1 MPSTPVP
8 IAIIGI
14 GKIARDQHIPTIAA
28 DPNFRLA
35 AVVTRNHP
43 IEGVPAFATITEMAA
58 AMPEVK
64 AISICTPPRGRL
76 ELVREAIA
84 AGLDIM
90 LEKPPAA
97 TIGEAQ
103 ALADAAAASDV
114 VLHATW
120 HSREAAAVEP
130 AMKWLAGRA
139 IRRVSIAW
147 KEDVRVWHPG
157 QEWIWESGIGV
168 FDPGIN
174 ALSVLTRL
182 IGDTVLL
189 DTAALR
195 FPSNRDAPIA
205 ADLELSAGGIPITVA
220 FDFDQRGPQ
229 TWDIVIETDGG
240 TLTLSMGASKMA
252 VDGVAAAV
260 PDDPEYARLYRHFH
274 RLVTARESDV
284 DFSPFRLVADAF
296 MLGKRETVGAFDWA
310 S

>member
-8 IAIIGI
+8 IAVVGV
-14 GKIARDQHIPTIAA
+14 GKIARDQHIPTITA

-35 AVVTRNHP
+35 TLVTRHHP
-43 IEGVPAFATITEMAA
+43 VDGVPPFGTITEMAE
-58 AMPEVK
+58 AMPEVR
-64 AISICTPPRGRL
+64 AITICTPPRGRL
-76 ELVREAIA
+76 ELVREAVA

-97 TIGEAQ
+97 TLGEAQ
-103 ALADAAAASDV
+103 ALADLAAASGV

-130 AMKWLAGRA
+130 AMTWLAD
-139 IRRVSIAW
+139 RRIDKISIAW

-157 QEWIWESGIGV
+157 QEWIWDSGIGV

-174 ALSVLTRL
+174 ALSVLTKL
-182 IGDTVLL
+182 IDDTILL
-189 DTAALR
+189 RTATMR

-205 ADLELSAGGIPITVA
+205 ADLTLTAGAIPVEVA
-220 FDFDQRGPQ
+220 FDFDQRGRQ

-240 TLTLSMGASKMA
+240 TLTLGEGASKMA
-252 VDGVAAAV
+252 VDGAPVAV
-260 PDDPEYARLYRHFH
+260 GNDPEYARLYRRFH
-274 RLVTARESDV
+274 RLLTARESDV
-284 DFSPFRLVADAF
+284 DLSPFRLVADAF
-296 MLGKRETVGAFDWA
+296 MLGKRETVGAFEW

>member
-1 MPSTPVP
+1 MSSTPIP

-14 GKIARDQHIPTIAA
+14 GKIARDQHMPTIAA

-35 AVVTRNHP
+35 AFVTRRDQP
-43 IEGVPAFATITEMAA
+43 DDVPRFATITEMAK

-64 AISICTPPRGRL
+64 AIAICTPPRGRL

-103 ALADAAAASDV
+103 ALADLAAASDV

-130 AMKWLAGRA
+130 AMAWLADRT
-139 IRRVSIAW
+139 IHKVSIAW

-174 ALSVLTRL
+174 ALSVLTKL
-182 IGDTVLL
+182 LGSAVLL
-189 DTAALR
+189 ETAALR

-205 ADLELSAGGIPITVA
+205 ADLTLAAGPIPIEVA

-229 TWDIVIETDGG
+229 TWDIVIETDRG
-240 TLTLSMGASKMA
+240 TLTLSAGASKMA
-252 VDGVAAAV
+252 VDGTAVAVA
-260 PDDPEYARLYRHFH
+260 DDPEYARLYRRFH
-274 RLVTARESDV
+274 HLVTTRTSDV

-296 MLGKRETVGAFDWA
+296 MLGKRETVGAFDWR
-310 S
+310 

>member
-1 MPSTPVP
+1 MSSTPIP
-8 IAIIGI
+8 IAIVGV

-28 DPNFRLA
+28 DPNFQLA

-43 IEGVPAFATITEMAA
+43 VDGVPSFGTITEMAA

-64 AISICTPPRGRL
+64 AIAICTPPRGRL
-76 ELVREAIA
+76 DLVREAIA

-97 TIGEAQ
+97 TLGEAQ
-103 ALADAAAASDV
+103 AIADAAAASGV

-130 AMKWLAGRA
+130 AKKWLAGRT
-139 IRRVSIAW
+139 IRGISIAW

-174 ALSVLTRL
+174 ALSVLTKL
-182 IGDTVLL
+182 IDGTVLL

-205 ADLELSAGGIPITVA
+205 ADLALSAGAIPIVVA

-229 TWDIVIETDGG
+229 TWNIVIETDGG
-240 TLTLSMGASKMA
+240 TLTLSAGASKMA
-252 VDGVAAAV
+252 IDGAETAV
-260 PDDPEYARLYRHFH
+260 PDDPEYARLYRRFH
-274 RLVTARESDV
+274 ELVTSRESDV
-284 DFSPFRLVADAF
+284 DLSPFRLVADAF
-296 MLGKRETVGAFDWA
+296 MLGKRETVGAFDW